1 MSKFITLCLAFILL
15 QTPAIAQ
22 TFAITGAKIVTNNGA
37 IIEHGTIVF
46 NDKKIIAVGET
57 TAVTIPD
64 AATKIDGSG
73 KWVTPGLFLPFS
85 QVGMVEI
92 AAESS
97 TNDTRSNK
105 SPFSA
110 ALLAAD
116 SYNPKSE
123 NVGITKIEGITRM
136 AILPTPSRTIYGGQ
150 GALVNTSGDFRS
162 IRNNAAFIYVQ
173 MGETGAR
180 IAGGSRSASW
190 LWLRQSLL
198 EAKAWRKGRE
208 PAKPLLNSADAFA
221 LQNVLK
227 KDLPFLVQVNRA
239 SDLLALIDFKSDF
252 NNLNVVAVGA
262 KEAWMVADELAK
274 ADITLIIDPH
284 DNLPNGF
291 ESLGATMYNAVRLHK
306 AGVKFAITNL
316 SDGSFNARLMPQ
328 HAGNTLATGLDWDTA
343 FAAITKVPA
352 QIFREEDNLG
362 RLATGMIAD
371 IVVWDGDPLEVMS
384 SPDLVFIDGQK
395 QDMTSRQTRLRD
407 RYLTIGDENPLP
419 FAYR

>member
-1 MSKFITLCLAFILL
+1 MRKFITVCLAFLLL
-15 QTPAIAQ
+15 QSPAVAE
-22 TFAITGAKIVTNNGA
+22 TFAITGAKIVTNEGA
-37 IIEHGTIVF
+37 IIEEGTIVF
-46 NDKKIIAVGET
+46 DDKKIIAVGKT
-57 TAVTIPD
+57 TSVTIPD
-64 AATKIDGSG
+64 TATKIDASG

-85 QVGMVEI
+85 QVGMVEV

-97 TNDTRSNK
+97 TNDTRSK
-105 SPFSA
+105 DSPFSA

-116 SYNPKSE
+116 SFNPKSE

-136 AILPTPSRTIYGGQ
+136 AILPVASRTIYGGQ

-162 IRNNAAFIYVQ
+162 ISNNAAFIYVQ

-221 LQNVLK
+221 LQNALK
-227 KDLPFLVQVNRA
+227 KDLPFLVRVNRA

-252 NNLNVVAVGA
+252 GDLNIVAVSA
-262 KEAWMVADELAK
+262 KEAWMVADELAE

-284 DNLPNGF
+284 DNLPSGF
-291 ESLGATMYNAVRLHK
+291 EALGATMYNAVRLHE
-306 AGVKFAITNL
+306 AGVKFAIANL
-316 SDGSFNARLMPQ
+316 GDGSFNARLMPQ

-352 QIFREEDNLG
+352 QIFGEGDNLG
-362 RLATGMIAD
+362 RLSSGMIAD

-384 SPDLVFIDGQK
+384 APDLVFIAGQK

-407 RYLTIGDENPLP
+407 RYLTVGDKNSLP